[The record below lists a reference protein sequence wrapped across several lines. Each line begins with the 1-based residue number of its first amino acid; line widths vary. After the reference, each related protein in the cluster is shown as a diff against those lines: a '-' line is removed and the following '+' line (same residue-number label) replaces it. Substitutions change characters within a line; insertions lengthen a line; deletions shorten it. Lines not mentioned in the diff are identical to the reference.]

1 MVLHIRPGGDR
12 TELNGTEIID
22 TYAEAFP
29 IWLTRVI
36 ITAATRQWAYKAAVE
51 ATGFATSKI
60 GCPCEA
66 GIEGYLK
73 KTETPDG
80 RVGVS
85 ILICTEKKD
94 MKLNVASRISQC
106 ILPAPTASAFDG
118 FPEAG
123 SRFFIRIHYFGDTY
137 EERCTVSGRKCWKIP
152 IMEGCYIG
160 EERFG
165 TLKGIAGGNFL
176 VMGKDQESALSGIEA
191 AADAVAGIKGVIT
204 SFAGGV
210 VASGSKP
217 GSKNYLFPLP
227 ASTNHAWCPTLKGK
241 IGDSK
246 VPEGVRSV
254 YEIVLNGIDETC
266 VGAAMKAGILAATET
281 GKIMY
286 IGASNFEGK
295 LGPYRFYLHD
305 IIS

>member
-1 MVLHIRPGGDR
+1 MIQ
-12 TELNGTEIID
+12 TEINGTEIID

-29 IWLTRVI
+29 VWLSRVI

-73 KTETPDG
+73 KKETPDG

-85 ILICTEKKD
+85 ILICAEKKNI
-94 MKLNVASRISQC
+94 KSNVASRISQC

-118 FPEAG
+118 FPEAK
-123 SRFFIRIHYFGDTY
+123 SRFFIRMHYFGDTY
-137 EERCTVSGRKCWKIP
+137 EERCIVNGRKCWKIP
-152 IMEGCYIG
+152 IMEGSYIG

-176 VMGKDQESALSGIEA
+176 VMGKNQVSALSGIEA
-191 AADAVAGIKGVIT
+191 AADAIAGLKGVIT

-210 VASGSKP
+210 VACGSKV
-217 GSKNYLFPLP
+217 GGKNYRFPMP
-227 ASTNHAWCPTLKGK
+227 ASTNHTWCPTLKGK

-246 VPEGVRSV
+246 VPEGVGSV
-254 YEIVLNGIDETC
+254 YEIVLNGIDDIH
-266 VGAAMKAGILAATET
+266 VRAAMKTGILAATET
-281 GKIMY
+281 GGAMY

-305 IIS
+305 ILS

>member
-1 MVLHIRPGGDR
+1 MGDDT
-12 TELNGTEIID
+12 TEINGAEIID

-29 IWLTRVI
+29 VWLSRVI

-66 GIEGYLK
+66 GIEGYLRK
-73 KTETPDG
+73 KETPDG

-85 ILICTEKKD
+85 ILICAEKKN
-94 MKLNVASRISQC
+94 MKSNVASRISQC

-123 SRFFIRIHYFGDTY
+123 SRFFIRMHYFGDMY
-137 EERCTVSGRKCWKIP
+137 EERCMVGGRKCWKIP
-152 IMEGCYIG
+152 IMEGNYIG

-176 VMGKDQESALSGIEA
+176 VMGKNQVSALSGIES
-191 AADAVAGIKGVIT
+191 AADAIAGLKGVIT

-210 VASGSKP
+210 VACGSKV
-217 GSKNYLFPLP
+217 GSKNYQFPMA
-227 ASTNHAWCPTLKGK
+227 ASTNHIWCPTLKGK

-246 VPEGVRSV
+246 VPEGVGSV
-254 YEIVLNGIDETC
+254 YEIVMNGIDETA
-266 VGAAMKAGILAATET
+266 VRAAMKAGILAATET
-281 GKIMY
+281 GRVMY

-295 LGPYRFYLHD
+295 LGQYRFYLHD
-305 IIS
+305 ILR